1 MDEHDLP
8 LDGWYRLAAVVVKG
22 ITDPTERERWRQW
35 ASDRQNPAQSPLR
48 TVPITDLWHGEPKRA
63 RRRCTVPMGRR
74 TCTDFGKTTP

>member
-35 ASDRQNPAQSPLR
+35 ASDRQAPPQSPLR
-48 TVPITDLWHGEPKRA
+48 TAPITDLWHGEPKRA
-63 RRRCTVPMGRR
+63 RRCNAPMGRTSR
-74 TCTDFGKTTP
+74 TDFGKTTP

>member
-48 TVPITDLWHGEPKRA
+48 TAPLTDLWHGEPKRA
-63 RRRCTVPMGRR
+63 RRRCTVPMGRTSR
-74 TCTDFGKTTP
+74 TDFGKTTP